1 MSCWSSYGELHT
13 PSSYSFRCF
22 LDLDLLFVWIRNRGE
37 NKAALEVARRE
48 QVPTDGPKYA
58 VYGIDEDTLWDKIES
73 MDGWW
78 KDTTWKRLVLRE
90 LPDA

>member
-1 MSCWSSYGELHT
+1 MSLFAFHDGLLNLDVSLARV
-13 PSSYSFRCF
+13 PRC
-22 LDLDLLFVWIRNRGE
+22 DRGE

-48 QVPTDGPKYA
+48 RIPTDGPKYA
-58 VYGIDEDTLWDKIES
+58 IYGVDGDALWDKIET

>member
-1 MSCWSSYGELHT
+1 VSCA
-13 PSSYSFRCF
+13 FRAPHLSRYF
-22 LDLDLLFVWIRNRGE
+22 LDLDVPNRGE
-37 NKAALEVARRE
+37 NPAALEAAKRE
-48 QVPTDGPKYA
+48 RIPTDGPKYA
-58 VYGIDEDTLWDKIES
+58 IYGVDEDALWDKIES

>member
-1 MSCWSSYGELHT
+1 VSCA
-13 PSSYSFRCF
+13 PSSYLLRFSMN
-22 LDLDLLFVWIRNRGE
+22 LDIPSPDRGE
-37 NKAALEVARRE
+37 NKAALEVAKRE
-48 QVPTDGPKYA
+48 RIPLDGPKYA
-58 VYGIDEDTLWDKIES
+58 IYGVDEDALWDKIES